1 MTVASWLLPAA
12 ALLAGALSITSPC
25 CLPLLPGYLS
35 YIGAL
40 PQGDRTAKST
50 ALAASLRFVGG
61 FTLVFTLLGATAS
74 IISVTLIRNIDWIV
88 RVAGI
93 GIIILGLSMAGVLK
107 IGIFQRENRPVFALV
122 TRERGGAFFLGIAFA
137 FGWTPCIGPI
147 LATILTMSAASGS
160 VVGGVVLLLIYSVG
174 LGIPFVALAVWF
186 HRLKGGIDVLKRH
199 GQAIE
204 RISGALL
211 VAIGVLYVTG
221 QWAPLFRPM
230 QTWFAKFG
238 WPPV

>member
-1 MTVASWLLPAA
+1 M
-12 ALLAGALSITSPC
+12 LSITSPC

-40 PQGDRTAKST
+40 PNDGAASKST
-50 ALAASLRFVGG
+50 ALSASLRFVGG

-74 IISVTLIRNIDWIV
+74 IISVALIRNIDSII

-93 GIIILGLSMAGVLK
+93 GIIVLGLSMAGVLK
-107 IGIFQRENRPVFALV
+107 IGFLQSENRPGFAFV
-122 TRERGGAFFLGIAFA
+122 TRSRGGAFFLGVAFA

-147 LATILTMSAASGS
+147 LATILTMSASSGS
-160 VVGGVVLLLIYSVG
+160 VTGGVVLLVIYSIG

-186 HRLKGGIDVLKRH
+186 HRLKGGLDLLKRH
-199 GQAIE
+199 GQTIE
-204 RISGALL
+204 RLSGALL